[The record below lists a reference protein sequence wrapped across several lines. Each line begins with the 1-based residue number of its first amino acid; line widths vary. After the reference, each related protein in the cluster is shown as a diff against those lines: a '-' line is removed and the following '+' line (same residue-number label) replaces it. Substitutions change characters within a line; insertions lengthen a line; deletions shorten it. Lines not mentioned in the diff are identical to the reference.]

1 MSLIKLDQVSKYYKS
16 ADTVSVGMR
25 KVSLTFDI
33 GELVAVTG
41 ESGSGKSTLLNVISG
56 LDSYEEGE
64 FYLFGEET
72 SHYTIK
78 DWESYRSK
86 YVGFVFQNYNIIDS
100 YTVLQNVLLALEI
113 QNYPAKQRKK
123 RALEL
128 IEQVGLTSHK
138 HHKASKLSGGQK
150 QRCVIARALAKD
162 TPIIVADE
170 PTGNLDSESSKNVIK
185 LLSEIAHDR
194 LVIVVTHDYD
204 QIAPYATRRIK
215 MHDGEVA
222 EDKKIRPAE
231 IKDIDNTAVSAGM
244 NIFTVMK
251 FALRN
256 LFATP
261 RRLFFFL
268 LLQIS
273 IIFSFTLVFGLI
285 MYTLRG
291 INFGSG
297 LPIEQEYFTSFSTKY
312 IPNNRLIVM
321 RKDGDIL
328 SNDDI
333 AYLNNITGDDFTI
346 PHITKLDER
355 DVNSYQF
362 INNDGLVYIPNEL
375 YTDSVKMITTYYS
388 NFMIAGEIPTDA
400 YHVVLSNKYMDMS
413 VGNTIRMYAEY
424 DFSFTEFTV
433 QGIINDG
440 GSGKIYFTEAYYDM
454 NGVGRGMTIFAK
466 NVQTAELIKN
476 TIDKTEY
483 RVIYPAQ
490 DRGLLGRVFDPVY
503 YVLSIVFYAVAFSI
517 GLFLFLI
524 LSVVFRNVMHARKK
538 DFAVYRAIGA
548 SQSKLGWL
556 IIFEQL
562 FMMAISVIINYI
574 IVAIL
579 VRYDFFFNTVF
590 GEMSLTDSIIL
601 FISFIFFSFWL
612 GLRFNHKIFNF
623 TIIETL
629 ASSKEELA

>member
-231 IKDIDNTAVSAGM
+231 IKDIDDTAVSAGM

-256 LFATP
+256 LCNSTSFI
-261 RRLFFFL
+261 LLL

-273 IIFSFTLVFGLI
+273 IISHLHSLWFNHESLK
-285 MYTLRG
+285 G
-291 INFGSG
+291 IDFGSG
-297 LPIEQEYFTSFSTKY
+297 LPIEQEYFNSFSTKY
-312 IPNNRLIVM
+312 IPNNRL
-321 RKDGDIL
+321 
-328 SNDDI
+328 
-333 AYLNNITGDDFTI
+333 
-346 PHITKLDER
+346 
-355 DVNSYQF
+355 
-362 INNDGLVYIPNEL
+362 
-375 YTDSVKMITTYYS
+375 
-388 NFMIAGEIPTDA
+388 
-400 YHVVLSNKYMDMS
+400 
-413 VGNTIRMYAEY
+413 
-424 DFSFTEFTV
+424 
-433 QGIINDG
+433 
-440 GSGKIYFTEAYYDM
+440 
-454 NGVGRGMTIFAK
+454 
-466 NVQTAELIKN
+466 
-476 TIDKTEY
+476 
-483 RVIYPAQ
+483 
-490 DRGLLGRVFDPVY
+490 
-503 YVLSIVFYAVAFSI
+503 
-517 GLFLFLI
+517 
-524 LSVVFRNVMHARKK
+524 
-538 DFAVYRAIGA
+538 
-548 SQSKLGWL
+548 
-556 IIFEQL
+556 
-562 FMMAISVIINYI
+562 
-574 IVAIL
+574 
-579 VRYDFFFNTVF
+579 
-590 GEMSLTDSIIL
+590 
-601 FISFIFFSFWL
+601 
-612 GLRFNHKIFNF
+612 
-623 TIIETL
+623 
-629 ASSKEELA
+629 

>member
-78 DWESYRSK
+78 DWENYRSK

-231 IKDIDNTAVSAGM
+231 IKDINDTAVSAGM

-297 LPIEQEYFTSFSTKY
+297 IPIEQEYFISFSTKY

-355 DVNSYQF
+355 DVNSYHF

-375 YTDSVKMITTYYS
+375 YTDSVKMI
-388 NFMIAGEIPTDA
+388 
-400 YHVVLSNKYMDMS
+400 
-413 VGNTIRMYAEY
+413 IRMYAEY

-503 YVLSIVFYAVAFSI
+503 YVLSIVFYAIAFSI